1 MAEYMSSDETSIE
14 DSNDESAGSD
24 SSEQP
29 TEPKTKKK
37 KLIKHTLF
45 LRNSLEMEEMVCSL
59 DRKVNRRYTARGK
72 TMCLEVEVGRVSSQP
87 KPDNIPNWAAE
98 LVDNDNN

>member
-1 MAEYMSSDETSIE
+1 LDEATKKRVEPLLTAEYMSSDETSIE

-45 LRNSLEMEEMVCSL
+45 WRSRE
-59 DRKVNRRYTARGK
+59 RKKWFA
-72 TMCLEVEVGRVSSQP
+72 P
-87 KPDNIPNWAAE
+87 
-98 LVDNDNN
+98 